1 MKITLKLFLTYK
13 PLLPAHAV
21 GSECEIEV
29 NEGSKP
35 VEVLARFDV
44 PLTEETVILINGRTP
59 ADLNAPL
66 CEGDVLCAFPVAAGG

>member
-1 MKITLKLFLTYK
+1 MKIILKLFLTYK

-29 NEGSKP
+29 ESGSKP
-35 VEVLARFDV
+35 VEILAQFGV
-44 PLTEETVILINGRTP
+44 PVTEETVILINGRTP
-59 ADLNAPL
+59 ADPESSL